1 MMQANGIATLPQ
13 FRELAP
19 DEEERELDPP
29 FRPISAIW
37 ARLRLTAAPPF
48 LPASRASPE
57 VNWCAVP
64 FSCAAFPPILAI
76 SRCFSGVMAA
86 KPLFAVLLPR
96 ELLRELDEEF
106 LEPAF
111 IPLLPPEL

>member
-1 MMQANGIATLPQ
+1 MMQANGTATLPQ

-48 LPASRASPE
+48 LPASHASSE

-64 FSCAAFPPILAI
+64 FSCAAFPPILG
-76 SRCFSGVMAA
+76 CFSGAMAA

-96 ELLRELDEEF
+96 ELLRELDKEF